1 MNDKKLNS
9 MLKITTINSSI
20 FKNRSTSESQV
31 TVKFMIAPFSA
42 DLIRIW
48 KSTYIKPNNSD
59 EVYKLI
65 DKFNIAFPPKW
76 TKIDVCKITWFTLV
90 FEGLPKNCKSF
101 DLIEDALE
109 GGGFHF
115 KNIKRN
121 SSDVYTLEI

>member
-1 MNDKKLNS
+1 MNKS
-9 MLKITTINSSI
+9 ATIDSSI
-20 FKNRSTSESQV
+20 LKNRLKTESQV
-31 TVKFMIAPFSA
+31 TVKFMVAPFSA
-42 DLIRIW
+42 DLIRVW

-65 DKFNIAFPPKW
+65 DKFNIAFFPKW

-109 GGGFHF
+109 DGGFHF

-121 SSDVYTLEI
+121 ANDVYILEI